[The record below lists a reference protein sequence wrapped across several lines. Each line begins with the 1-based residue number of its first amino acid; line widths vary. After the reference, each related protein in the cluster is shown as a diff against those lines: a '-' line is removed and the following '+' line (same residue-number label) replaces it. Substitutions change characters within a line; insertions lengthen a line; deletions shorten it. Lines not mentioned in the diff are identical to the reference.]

1 MEPLVKSI
9 AEAAPSQ
16 VELLGSSKS
25 FLKQSSDKLAGV
37 EGLQIFHIFTDADVL
52 YRNAELFLNAD
63 DHAAFGRAVELG
75 QNNAADVG
83 RLLENARLL
92 KTILAGGRV
101 EDQKRLMGRVG
112 LLAGDDTANFFEFF
126 DQVCLGV
133 ETAGGVNQKNVY
145 AAAFCC
151 LHAIENDR
159 GRVGTRAVF
168 DDFDAHALPLN
179 ARVWLP
185 GGAGPFPLVVIVHGN
200 DLMETPSDAG
210 FAYLGELFANGD
222 AEDLARALGRLLGDQ
237 ARRAALSAAALAAV
251 AEYD

>member
-1 MEPLVKSI
+1 MDPLVKSI

-101 EDQKRLMGRVG
+101 EEAESS
-112 LLAGDDTANFFEFF
+112 LLEALRIDPGF
-126 DQVCLGV
+126 
-133 ETAGGVNQKNVY
+133 
-145 AAAFCC
+145 AAA
-151 LHAIENDR
+151 A
-159 GRVGTRAVF
+159 
-168 DDFDAHALPLN
+168 
-179 ARVWLP
+179 
-185 GGAGPFPLVVIVHGN
+185 
-200 DLMETPSDAG
+200 
-210 FAYLGELFANGD
+210 
-222 AEDLARALGRLLGDQ
+222 
-237 ARRAALSAAALAAV
+237 AALSQLEHQRV
-251 AEYD
+251 ADSPRSS